1 MMLQSLAIAFYG
13 GVFPDLPGY
22 FSVSR
27 YVVGEEEAS
36 ELMVAAIKLSVSRFL
51 NV

>member
-36 ELMVAAIKLSVSRFL
+36 ELMVVGEVGRSWQL
-51 NV
+51 